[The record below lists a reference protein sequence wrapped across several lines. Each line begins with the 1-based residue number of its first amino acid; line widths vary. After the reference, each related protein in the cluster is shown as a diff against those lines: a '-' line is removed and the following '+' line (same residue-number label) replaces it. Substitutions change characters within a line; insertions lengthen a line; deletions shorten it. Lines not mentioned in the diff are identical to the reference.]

1 MPIPTHQPV
10 IRVDDNDLIYVNE
23 TSKWNAIVGAIQERN
38 ERKQPILV
46 GTVAVE
52 TSERLSNYL
61 NKAGIKHEVLNAKQ
75 HEKEAEIITQAGR
88 PGAVTIATNM
98 AGRGVDIL
106 LGGNPEGL
114 ARGALRRQGID
125 SPPPVAPN
133 GTKRWRKR
141 RSWSRAI
148 ARWCW
153 KPAGSSCSVL
163 TP

>member
-1 MPIPTHQPV
+1 MSCRSRRHRLI
-10 IRVDDNDLIYVNE
+10 IRADDNDLIYVNE
-23 TSKWNAIVGAIQERN
+23 TSKWNAIVGTIKERN

-88 PGAVTIATNM
+88 PAAVTIATNM

-114 ARGALRRQGID
+114 ARQALRRQGID
-125 SPPPVAPN
+125 LTAASGAQWKKAQADAEKLVALDRQAVL
-133 GTKRWRKR
+133 GR
-141 RSWSRAI
+141 RRLVRA
-148 ARWCW
+148 RH
-153 KPAGSSCSVL
+153 
-163 TP
+163 